1 MYTGD
6 KSSKWIMRCS
16 EKDVS
21 RISRLAKRLGVNQ
34 SEAVRRAVKNMLA
47 ANTACSGRVLHECP
61 KCGTTLKKGS
71 VCPQHGLPV
80 QPRR

>member
-1 MYTGD
+1 
-6 KSSKWIMRCS
+6 MRCS

-47 ANTACSGRVLHECP
+47 GSNKACSGRFATVAAE
-61 KCGTTLKKGS
+61 K
-71 VCPQHGLPV
+71 
-80 QPRR
+80 